1 VGDSPRAEAPRRRAD
16 AILCGVQAGSSLS
29 AAERA
34 LEEGRWGDA
43 RAAFEAAVAVDETP
57 EALEGLAWAARWL
70 DDGRSALAARE
81 RAYAL
86 YLERGDFAS
95 AGRAALWL
103 SVEHSMFHT
112 GVAAVAGGWLER
124 ARRLLEGLE
133 PTPEHAWIAERLG
146 RRALAEGDTETA
158 RSLGVEA
165 VEIAS
170 TISRPD
176 LEALGMALQ
185 GQALVAE
192 NEIPEGMRLLDEAAA
207 AVAASETSDL
217 VCVGATY
224 CKMLNA
230 CELIGDIERA
240 SEWCERTTEVARRHA
255 LQHLFSLC
263 RTSYA
268 GVLTLCGRWVEAE
281 AELLPALRDFD
292 SARPGA
298 KGEAVERLADLRR
311 RQGRFEEAAELF
323 AQVEGSRSAVL
334 GRAALALDRGDS
346 RAAADLAERFLR
358 QSPAEDRW
366 ARAAALEL
374 LVRARAARSELKPGE
389 RALSELR
396 SIAAHAPT
404 ERLQAMASAA
414 AGALARA
421 RGDAELARRLLE
433 DSADLFA
440 RSAAPFEAARARLDL
455 AGALRECGRAPEA
468 AEEAEAARRAVAD
481 LGAGRDLERAAGFAA
496 GLEADAGED
505 GESALDSGLTPRE
518 LEVLALIAEGLS
530 NREIATRLV
539 VSEHTVH
546 RHTTNLYRKLGVS
559 SRAAA
564 TTYAHRHRLA

>member
-1 VGDSPRAEAPRRRAD
+1 MPD
-16 AILCGVQAGSSLS
+16 AILCGVPAEPSLT

-34 LEEGRWGDA
+34 LKEGKWGDA
-43 RAAFEAAVAVDETP
+43 RESFEAAVAVDETP

-70 DDGRSALAARE
+70 DDGRTALAARE

-86 YLERGDFAS
+86 YLERDDFAS

-103 SVEHSMFHT
+103 SVEHSMFQT
-112 GVAAVAGGWLER
+112 GAAAVAGGWLGR
-124 ARRLLEGLE
+124 AERLLEGIE
-133 PTPEHAWIAERLG
+133 PTPEHAWIAERFG
-146 RRALAEGDTETA
+146 RRALAEGDTQAT
-158 RSLGVEA
+158 RRLGGEVVA
-165 VEIAS
+165 IAT

-176 LEALGMALQ
+176 LEAMGLALQ

-192 NEIPEGMRLLDEAAA
+192 NEVAKGMRLLDEASA
-207 AVAASETSDL
+207 AVAASEASDL
-217 VCVGATY
+217 VCVGTTY

-230 CELIGDIERA
+230 CELTGDIERA
-240 SEWCERTTEVARRHA
+240 SEWCDRTTEIARRHE

-268 GVLTLCGRWVEAE
+268 GVLILRGRWAEAE
-281 AELLPALRDFD
+281 AELIPALRDFE

-311 RQGRFEEAAELF
+311 RQGRLEEAAELF

-334 GRAALALDRGDS
+334 GRAALALDRGDARS
-346 RAAADLAERFLR
+346 AGDLAERFLR

-374 LVRARAARSELKPGE
+374 LVRACAARSELGTGE
-389 RALSELR
+389 RALAELR
-396 SIAAHAPT
+396 SIAADAPT

-414 AGALARA
+414 AGALATA
-421 RGDAELARRLLE
+421 GGDAELARRLLE
-433 DSADLFA
+433 DSVDLFA

-455 AGALRECGRAPEA
+455 ARVLRECGRAPEA
-468 AEEAEAARRAVAD
+468 FEEAEAARRTFAD

-496 GLEADAGED
+496 GLEQDAGE
-505 GESALDSGLTPRE
+505 ESEPGLDSGLTPRE
-518 LEVLALIAEGLS
+518 LEVLALVAEGLS

-564 TTYAHRHRLA
+564 TAFAHRHGLA